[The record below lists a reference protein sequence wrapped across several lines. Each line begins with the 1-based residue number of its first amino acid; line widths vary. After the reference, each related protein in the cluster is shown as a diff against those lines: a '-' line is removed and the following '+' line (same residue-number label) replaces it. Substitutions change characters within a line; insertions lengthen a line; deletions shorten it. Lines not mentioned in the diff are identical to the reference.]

1 MKQFKPI
8 DNKDIQYFKTIVGE
22 QFVSN
27 DPEVLK
33 NYSKDETPD
42 ETLRLLPEIV
52 IKPTTSDEIQLITR
66 YCFEK
71 NIAITPRG
79 AGSGL
84 SGGSIPAYGGIVL
97 SLERMNRIL
106 EIDIENLIV
115 VVEPGVITNDI
126 NRRLKSYGLFYAG
139 YPMSLETCQIGG
151 NVAENAGGGKAVK
164 YGVTGH
170 YVRGVEFV
178 TASGELVHFGGKIY
192 KDVSAYDIVH
202 LMVGSEGTLGIITKI
217 YLKVIPLPKER
228 IVLLAP
234 FDAVDQALRLP
245 VILLNEMAVLP
256 TSLEFMN
263 HESLEFTY
271 KYCNR
276 SYPFPE
282 AKSHILVEIDG
293 DDEERVFSLSEK
305 IGNRLFDVGAKEVYM
320 ADDSVLIE
328 EIWKMR
334 RAVPEAIHLA
344 LPVEMNEDI
353 SVPIQKIGDVLFI
366 IKELSQQYH
375 LFSPVYG
382 HIGDG
387 NLHVTLAPKRNED
400 WKKNE
405 PVIRKRFYGRVK
417 ELGGVLSGEHGV
429 GLKRRDYLSQ
439 FYSRE
444 EINLMRNIK
453 RAFDPKGIL
462 NPGKIFPDFE

>member
-1 MKQFKPI
+1 MRPFKPI
-8 DNKDIQYFKTIVGE
+8 DDQDIQYFITIVGD
-22 QFVSN
+22 QFVSG

-42 ETLRLLPEIV
+42 ETLRLLPELV
-52 IKPTTSDEIQLITR
+52 IKPKTTNEIQLLAR

-84 SGGSIPAYGGIVL
+84 SGGAIPAYGGVVL
-97 SLERMNRIL
+97 SMERMNQIL

-126 NRRLKSYGLFYAG
+126 NRQLKSYGLFYAG

-164 YGVTGH
+164 YGVTGN
-170 YVRGVEFV
+170 YVRGLEFV
-178 TASGELVHFGGKIY
+178 TASGELIHFGGKIY
-192 KDVSAYDIVH
+192 KDVSAYDIIH

-234 FDAVDQALRLP
+234 FDDVNQALRLP
-245 VILLNEMAVLP
+245 VILLKEMAILP

-263 HESLEFTY
+263 HESLGFAY

-276 SYPFPE
+276 SYPLPD
-282 AKSHILVEIDG
+282 AKSHILIEIDG

-320 ADDSVLIE
+320 ADNSILIE

-353 SVPIQKIGDVLFI
+353 SLPILDIGNILLV
-366 IKELSQQYH
+366 IKDLSQQYH
-375 LFSPVYG
+375 LFSPIYG

-387 NLHVTLAPKRNED
+387 NLHVTLAPKRIEY
-400 WKKNE
+400 WKKDE
-405 PVIRKRFYGRVK
+405 PTIRKMFYEKVK
-417 ELGGVLSGEHGV
+417 ELGGVLSGEHGI

-439 FYSRE
+439 FYSPE
-444 EINLMRNIK
+444 EIRLMRNIK
-453 RAFDPKGIL
+453 KAFDPKGIL
-462 NPGKIFPDFE
+462 NPGKIFPHP